1 MTIST
6 TIATVTYDGDGTT
19 TEFDYTFKILAEG
32 DLTVIIRASNGTETV
47 KTLTTHYTLDGVGDA
62 NGGTVTF
69 TSGNIPASTEKVILI
84 RDTAQTQSIDYIEN
98 DPFPAETHEEGLDRS
113 VILAQELQ
121 EEVDRC
127 IKISRTNTMTDT
139 SFTVGATDRANK
151 ILAFDTSGEISV
163 TQELGTFRGSDTT
176 TTTAAYNARD
186 LIKSTSAAQLNNI
199 YLAKVDTVVGAL
211 LTDTTKFELI
221 IDAAAA
227 ASSESNASDSA
238 ADAEKLA
245 INAEDSQFTLS
256 DGTTT
261 GFSALHHKE
270 KALDAQT
277 ASETAKADAETAQTA
292 AEAAQTAAEAAQT
305 AAESAQSATEA
316 ALDTFDDKF
325 LGSKST
331 DPTVDNDGNALTDG
345 ALYFDTTNNVMK
357 VYDLG
362 NTEWKQLT
370 PTSAEQTNIDTV
382 SGDSADIQ
390 TLAGI
395 SSDISTT
402 AGVSSDIETLADIED
417 GTDATDAIQDVAG
430 VASDVTTVAGQI
442 SPTNNISTISGIS
455 SSISTVAAISSNV
468 TTVANNVTDV
478 NNFANVYRIGATD
491 PTTSLD
497 EGDLFFNTTDNVLR
511 AYDGSTWQNITFDTD
526 VKTKVSSN
534 DTTAGFLNG
543 KLVAGTN
550 ITLTENSDG
559 GNETLTISTNAV
571 DEATAL
577 AIALG

>member
-186 LIKSTSAAQLNNI
+186 LIKSTTAAQLNNI

-305 AAESAQSATEA
+305 AAESAQTAAEA

-382 SGDSADIQ
+382 SGISADIQ
-390 TLAGI
+390 TVAGI
-395 SSDISTT
+395 SSDVSTV
-402 AGVSSDIETLADIED
+402 AGISSDVSAVEDISANV
-417 GTDATDAIQDVAG
+417 TSVAG
-430 VASDVTTVAGQI
+430 VASDVSTVAGVA
-442 SPTNNISTISGIS
+442 SNVSAVAGIS
-455 SSISTVAAISSNV
+455 SDVTSVAGISSNV

-497 EGDLFFNTTDNVLR
+497 EGDLFFNTTDNVLK